1 LSNEEIKAEAD
12 RAEII
17 RLLREQNEMFQRIE
31 QAVIEVVTDLAVMA
45 SKIANKQ

>member
-31 QAVIEVVTDLAVMA
+31 KAVIEVVNDLAVMA
-45 SKIANKQ
+45 SNIASKQ